1 MTETLAILNTSIVT
15 APGDYEVR
23 SVTLDEARRLVA
35 EAPAVLSAVGHDAT
49 AAVLTEMLGRPVQV
63 NRIQFE
69 QQPGQQALVL
79 KLRGR
84 IPEGQVLDVAGMDAI
99 GYTSDQ
105 QRTSVDF
112 GWDDPACPREPSIP
126 DGYGDGVVT
135 PHASFLALDFDRD
148 AALAN
153 LDKLRRDFDVY
164 GRYGFY
170 DAVDVGTGQVSRFYL
185 ALDQGMIM
193 AALGNELRNDQLQR
207 YAVGSDLRRSVRPLL
222 RMEHFTAGR
231 AGS

>member
-23 SVTLDEARRLVA
+23 PVTLDEARRLVA

-99 GYTSDQ
+99 GYDLWLMTRRR
-105 QRTSVDF
+105 RTLAAIRADL
-112 GWDDPACPREPSIP
+112 DRCPHGRHSRLGRGEPDTCYGCPGGVSAGNP
-126 DGYGDGVVT
+126 VPVHQLVVGY
-135 PHASFLALDFDRD
+135 
-148 AALAN
+148 
-153 LDKLRRDFDVY
+153 
-164 GRYGFY
+164 RYTGEPMTV
-170 DAVDVGTGQVSRFYL
+170 AEVLGT
-185 ALDQGMIM
+185 
-193 AALGNELRNDQLQR
+193 
-207 YAVGSDLRRSVRPLL
+207 
-222 RMEHFTAGR
+222 
-231 AGS
+231 